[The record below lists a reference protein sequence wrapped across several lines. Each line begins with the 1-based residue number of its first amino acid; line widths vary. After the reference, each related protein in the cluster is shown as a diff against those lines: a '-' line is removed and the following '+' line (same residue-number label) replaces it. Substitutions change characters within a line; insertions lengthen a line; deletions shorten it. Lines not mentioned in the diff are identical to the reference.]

1 MAIIERE
8 QQQAAQ
14 AFVQYW
20 QEARGNE
27 RSETQTFWNALLHD
41 ALGVSEPKKLI
52 AYDVKV
58 ALAHASFID
67 AQIPSTH
74 VLIEHKS
81 RGTDLSKAKLQSDG
95 SMLTPFEQAKRYD
108 NHLPYSKRARFIVLC
123 NFDEFWLY
131 DLEQAKPTPEIIAL
145 SELPQQLN
153 RFEFLVDRSLV
164 DAEHAIAQQK
174 AALSIEAGKVVAQL
188 YNKLFSLYQ
197 EPDKELV
204 QKNLNKLCVRLVF
217 CWYADDAGLFGG
229 LNRFHDYLQNTPPE
243 YCRWALQKLFQV
255 LDTPVAL
262 RSKDESAQLLDFPY
276 VNGGLFHDAESDL
289 LPQISAEVRDFIVN
303 KAGASFD
310 WSKISP
316 TIFGAVFESTLNPET
331 RRKGGMH
338 YTSVENIHKVIDPLF
353 LDELNEELAECMQIK
368 SLKSRTTQLLAFQQ
382 KLASLTFLDPA
393 CGSGNFLTEAYI
405 CLRRLE
411 NQIIR
416 ELNANQAF
424 LGIDDLNPVKISL
437 NQFAGIEINDFAVS
451 VAKTALWIA
460 ESQMLEETSSIIN
473 HSIDFFPLKNYDNIV
488 EGNALTTQW
497 EQVVPLQQL
506 SYIMGNPP
514 FSGARLMT
522 SANKQDLKTAL
533 GSKWPSNV
541 GDLDFVCGW
550 FKKAHDMMMLA
561 PHIKT
566 AFVATN
572 SICQG
577 TSAANLWEPLLKGGS
592 EIIFAHR
599 SFLWDNEAS
608 DKAHVFC
615 VIVGFASKLH
625 PRQSI
630 KRIYSGDFSI
640 TATHINN
647 YLLEGDDA
655 FIYERKTPLCQVPIG
670 SMGNQPIDDGNYL
683 FTQEEKD
690 TFLKIEPQAAPY
702 FKRWYGGA
710 ELLQGKVSYCLYLG
724 DCSVAELAK
733 MPEVRKRVEAVRQFR
748 INSPRKS
755 TVKKADTPLE
765 FATKNIPT
773 SNYLVI
779 PKNSSGRRSY
789 IPIAFF
795 GTDALCGDMLK
806 LFPKANLYHFSIL
819 SSSIHMV
826 WTNIVSGRIKM
837 DFNYSTELVYNNF
850 PWPQDVDSKLK
861 QQLEATAQ
869 GILDARAQE
878 KDATL
883 AQLYDQTLM
892 PAALR
897 RAHNAND
904 RLVMRA
910 YGFNENWSEDQI
922 FAALYQLYQQ
932 LSSGQKPSRSAKE
945 NKVKAA

>member
-1 MAIIERE
+1 MTESLTALSFKAGKLVAEL
-8 QQQAAQ
+8 
-14 AFVQYW
+14 
-20 QEARGNE
+20 ARLM
-27 RSETQTFWNALLHD
+27 S
-41 ALGVSEPKKLI
+41 
-52 AYDVKV
+52 
-58 ALAHASFID
+58 ASFRN
-67 AQIPSTH
+67 PN
-74 VLIEHKS
+74 KS
-81 RGTDLSKAKLQSDG
+81 SV
-95 SMLTPFEQAKRYD
+95 QA
-108 NHLPYSKRARFIVLC
+108 
-123 NFDEFWLY
+123 
-131 DLEQAKPTPEIIAL
+131 
-145 SELPQQLN
+145 
-153 RFEFLVDRSLV
+153 
-164 DAEHAIAQQK
+164 
-174 AALSIEAGKVVAQL
+174 SI
-188 YNKLFSLYQ
+188 NKLA
-197 EPDKELV
+197 
-204 QKNLNKLCVRLVF
+204 VRLVF
-217 CWYADDAGLFGG
+217 CWSCDCAGLFVGKG
-229 LNRFHDYLQNTPPE
+229 RFYDYLKSTPTK
-243 YCRWALQKLFQV
+243 YWRWALPRLFLT
-255 LDTPVAL
+255 LDTPASQ
-262 RSKDESAQLLDFPY
+262 RDQDELPEVLAFPY
-276 VNGGLFHDAESDL
+276 VGGDLFHNADQDL
-289 LPQISAEVRDFIVN
+289 LPQFSEELCAFILSQAEGKFAWD
-303 KAGASFD
+303 A
-310 WSKISP
+310 ISP
-316 TIFGAVFESTLNPET
+316 TCFGTIFESTLNSDT
-331 RRKGGMH
+331 RRSGGMH
-338 YTSVENIHKVIDPLF
+338 YTSPENIHKLIDPLF
-353 LDELNEELAECMQIK
+353 LDELQAELGYCLA
-368 SLKSRTTQLLAFQQ
+368 LKTNKARMAKLRTFQD
-382 KLASLTFLDPA
+382 KLARLKFLDPA
-393 CGSGNFLTEAYI
+393 CGSGNFLTETYL

-411 NQIIR
+411 NQVIR
-416 ELNANQAF
+416 ELHAYQAF
-424 LGIDDLNPVKISL
+424 LGIVELSPIKISL
-437 NQFAGIEINDFAVS
+437 EQFAGIEINGFAVA
-451 VAKTALWIA
+451 VAKAALWIA
-460 ESQMLEETSSIIN
+460 EGQMLKETSSIIEQQLEL
-473 HSIDFFPLKNYDNIV
+473 FPLKSYHNIA
-488 EGNALTTQW
+488 EGNALTMPW
-497 EQVVPLQQL
+497 DEVVPLEQL

-514 FSGARLMT
+514 YSGARTM
-522 SANKQDLKTAL
+522 SPANKSDLQQAL
-533 GSKWPSNV
+533 GPDWPTQGGNL
-541 GDLDFVCGW
+541 DLVCGW
-550 FKKAHDMMMLA
+550 FKKAHDVMLKA

-577 TSAANLWEPLLKGGS
+577 TAICNLWKPLLKSGS

-599 SFLWDNEAS
+599 SFIWNSEAS
-608 DKAHVFC
+608 DQANVYC
-615 VIVGFASKLH
+615 VIVGFANQAYDTKPNKLIFDGTTVT
-625 PRQSI
+625 Q
-630 KRIYSGDFSI
+630 
-640 TATHINN
+640 AEHINA
-647 YLLEGDDA
+647 YLLAADDA
-655 FIYERKTPLCQVPIG
+655 FISERNKPLCSVPSG
-670 SMGNQPIDDGNYL
+670 RMGNQPLDGGYYL

>member
-1 MAIIERE
+1 MTE
-8 QQQAAQ
+8 
-14 AFVQYW
+14 
-20 QEARGNE
+20 
-27 RSETQTFWNALLHD
+27 SMTALSFK
-41 ALGVSEPKKLI
+41 AGKL
-52 AYDVKV
+52 V
-58 ALAHASFID
+58 AELAHLMSASFRN
-67 AQIPSTH
+67 PN
-74 VLIEHKS
+74 KS
-81 RGTDLSKAKLQSDG
+81 SV
-95 SMLTPFEQAKRYD
+95 QA
-108 NHLPYSKRARFIVLC
+108 
-123 NFDEFWLY
+123 
-131 DLEQAKPTPEIIAL
+131 
-145 SELPQQLN
+145 
-153 RFEFLVDRSLV
+153 
-164 DAEHAIAQQK
+164 
-174 AALSIEAGKVVAQL
+174 SI
-188 YNKLFSLYQ
+188 NKLA
-197 EPDKELV
+197 
-204 QKNLNKLCVRLVF
+204 VRLVF
-217 CWYADDAGLFGG
+217 CWSCDCAGLFVGKG
-229 LNRFHDYLQNTPPE
+229 RFYDYLKSTPTK
-243 YCRWALQKLFQV
+243 YWRWALPRLFLT
-255 LDTPVAL
+255 LDTPASQ
-262 RSKDESAQLLDFPY
+262 RDQDELPEVLAFPY
-276 VNGGLFHDAESDL
+276 VGGDLFHNADQDL
-289 LPQISAEVRDFIVN
+289 LPQFSEELCAFILSQAEGKFAWD
-303 KAGASFD
+303 A
-310 WSKISP
+310 ISP
-316 TIFGAVFESTLNPET
+316 TCFGTIFESTLNSDT
-331 RRKGGMH
+331 RRSGGMH
-338 YTSVENIHKVIDPLF
+338 YTSPENIHKLIDPLF
-353 LDELNEELAECMQIK
+353 LDELQAELGYCLA
-368 SLKSRTTQLLAFQQ
+368 LKTNKARMAKLRTFQD
-382 KLASLTFLDPA
+382 KLARLKFLDPA
-393 CGSGNFLTEAYI
+393 CGSGNFLTETYL

-411 NQIIR
+411 NQVIR
-416 ELNANQAF
+416 ELHAYQAF
-424 LGIDDLNPVKISL
+424 LGIVELSPIKISL
-437 NQFAGIEINDFAVS
+437 EQFAGIEINGFAVA
-451 VAKTALWIA
+451 VAKAALWIA
-460 ESQMLEETSSIIN
+460 EGQMLKETSSIIEQQLEL
-473 HSIDFFPLKNYDNIV
+473 FPLKSYPNIA
-488 EGNALTTQW
+488 EGNALTMPW
-497 EQVVPLQQL
+497 DEVVPLEQL

-514 FSGARLMT
+514 YSGARTM
-522 SANKQDLKTAL
+522 SPANKSDLQQAL
-533 GSKWPSNV
+533 GPDWPTQGGNL
-541 GDLDFVCGW
+541 DLVCGW
-550 FKKAHDMMMLA
+550 FKKAHDVMLKA

-577 TSAANLWEPLLKGGS
+577 TAICNLWKPLLKSGS

-599 SFLWDNEAS
+599 SFIWNSEAS
-608 DKAHVFC
+608 DQANVYC
-615 VIVGFASKLH
+615 VIVGFANQAYDTKPNKLIFDGTTVT
-625 PRQSI
+625 Q
-630 KRIYSGDFSI
+630 
-640 TATHINN
+640 AEHINA
-647 YLLEGDDA
+647 YLLAADDA
-655 FIYERKTPLCQVPIG
+655 FISERNKPLCSVPSG
-670 SMGNQPIDDGNYL
+670 RMGNQPLDGGYYL

-922 FAALYQLYQQ
+922 FASLYQLYQQ
-932 LSSGQKPSRSAKE
+932 LSSGQKPNRAAKE

>member
-1 MAIIERE
+1 MTESMTALSFKAGKLVAEL
-8 QQQAAQ
+8 
-14 AFVQYW
+14 
-20 QEARGNE
+20 ARLM
-27 RSETQTFWNALLHD
+27 S
-41 ALGVSEPKKLI
+41 
-52 AYDVKV
+52 
-58 ALAHASFID
+58 ASFRN
-67 AQIPSTH
+67 PN
-74 VLIEHKS
+74 KS
-81 RGTDLSKAKLQSDG
+81 SV
-95 SMLTPFEQAKRYD
+95 QA
-108 NHLPYSKRARFIVLC
+108 
-123 NFDEFWLY
+123 
-131 DLEQAKPTPEIIAL
+131 
-145 SELPQQLN
+145 
-153 RFEFLVDRSLV
+153 
-164 DAEHAIAQQK
+164 
-174 AALSIEAGKVVAQL
+174 SI
-188 YNKLFSLYQ
+188 NKLA
-197 EPDKELV
+197 
-204 QKNLNKLCVRLVF
+204 VRLVF
-217 CWYADDAGLFGG
+217 CWSCDCAGLFVGKG
-229 LNRFHDYLQNTPPE
+229 RFYDYLKSTPTK
-243 YCRWALQKLFQV
+243 YWRWALPRLFLT
-255 LDTPVAL
+255 LDTPASQ
-262 RSKDESAQLLDFPY
+262 RDQDELPEVLAFPY
-276 VNGGLFHDAESDL
+276 VGGDLFHNADQDL
-289 LPQISAEVRDFIVN
+289 LPQFSEELCAFILSQAEGKFAWD
-303 KAGASFD
+303 A
-310 WSKISP
+310 ISP
-316 TIFGAVFESTLNPET
+316 TCFGTIFESTLNSDT
-331 RRKGGMH
+331 RRSGGMH
-338 YTSVENIHKVIDPLF
+338 YTSPENIHKLIDPLF
-353 LDELNEELAECMQIK
+353 LDELQAELGYCLA
-368 SLKSRTTQLLAFQQ
+368 LKTNKARMAKLRTFQD
-382 KLASLTFLDPA
+382 KLARLKFLDPA
-393 CGSGNFLTEAYI
+393 CGSGNFLTETYL

-411 NQIIR
+411 NQVIR
-416 ELNANQAF
+416 ELHAHQAF
-424 LGIDDLNPVKISL
+424 LGIVELSPIKISL
-437 NQFAGIEINDFAVS
+437 EQFAGIEINGFAVA
-451 VAKTALWIA
+451 VAKAALWIA
-460 ESQMLEETSSIIN
+460 EGQMLKETSSIIEQQLEL
-473 HSIDFFPLKNYDNIV
+473 FPLKSYHNIA
-488 EGNALTTQW
+488 EGNALTMPW
-497 EQVVPLQQL
+497 DEVVPLEQL

-514 FSGARLMT
+514 YSGARTM
-522 SANKQDLKTAL
+522 SPANKSDLQQAL
-533 GSKWPSNV
+533 GPDWPTQGGNL
-541 GDLDFVCGW
+541 DLVCGW
-550 FKKAHDMMMLA
+550 FKKAHDVMLKA

-577 TSAANLWEPLLKGGS
+577 TAICNLWKPLLKSGS

-599 SFLWDNEAS
+599 SFIWNSEAS
-608 DKAHVFC
+608 DQANVYC
-615 VIVGFASKLH
+615 VIVGFANQAYDTKPNKLIFDGTTVT
-625 PRQSI
+625 Q
-630 KRIYSGDFSI
+630 
-640 TATHINN
+640 AEHINA
-647 YLLEGDDA
+647 YLLAADDA
-655 FIYERKTPLCQVPIG
+655 FISERNKPLCSVPSG
-670 SMGNQPIDDGNYL
+670 RMGNQPLDGGYYL

>member
-1 MAIIERE
+1 MTESMTALSFKAGKLVAEL
-8 QQQAAQ
+8 
-14 AFVQYW
+14 
-20 QEARGNE
+20 ARLM
-27 RSETQTFWNALLHD
+27 S
-41 ALGVSEPKKLI
+41 
-52 AYDVKV
+52 
-58 ALAHASFID
+58 ASFRN
-67 AQIPSTH
+67 PN
-74 VLIEHKS
+74 KS
-81 RGTDLSKAKLQSDG
+81 SV
-95 SMLTPFEQAKRYD
+95 QA
-108 NHLPYSKRARFIVLC
+108 
-123 NFDEFWLY
+123 
-131 DLEQAKPTPEIIAL
+131 
-145 SELPQQLN
+145 
-153 RFEFLVDRSLV
+153 
-164 DAEHAIAQQK
+164 
-174 AALSIEAGKVVAQL
+174 SI
-188 YNKLFSLYQ
+188 NKLA
-197 EPDKELV
+197 
-204 QKNLNKLCVRLVF
+204 VRLVF
-217 CWYADDAGLFGG
+217 CWSCDCAGLFVGKG
-229 LNRFHDYLQNTPPE
+229 RFYDYLKSTPTK
-243 YCRWALQKLFQV
+243 YWRWALPRLFLT
-255 LDTPVAL
+255 LDTPASQ
-262 RSKDESAQLLDFPY
+262 RDQDELPEVLAFPY
-276 VNGGLFHDAESDL
+276 VGGDLFHNADQDL
-289 LPQISAEVRDFIVN
+289 LPQFSEELCAFILSQAEGKFAWD
-303 KAGASFD
+303 A
-310 WSKISP
+310 ISP
-316 TIFGAVFESTLNPET
+316 TCFGTIFESTLNSDT
-331 RRKGGMH
+331 RRSGGMH
-338 YTSVENIHKVIDPLF
+338 YTSPENIHKLIDPLF
-353 LDELNEELAECMQIK
+353 LDELQAELGYCLA
-368 SLKSRTTQLLAFQQ
+368 LKTNKARMAKLRTFQD
-382 KLASLTFLDPA
+382 KLARLKFLDPA
-393 CGSGNFLTEAYI
+393 CGSGNFLTETYL

-411 NQIIR
+411 NQVIR
-416 ELNANQAF
+416 ELHAYQAF
-424 LGIDDLNPVKISL
+424 LGIVELSPIKISL
-437 NQFAGIEINDFAVS
+437 EQFAGIEINGFAVA
-451 VAKTALWIA
+451 VAKAALWIA
-460 ESQMLEETSSIIN
+460 EGQMLKETSSIIEQQLEL
-473 HSIDFFPLKNYDNIV
+473 FPLKSYHNIA
-488 EGNALTTQW
+488 EGNALTMPW
-497 EQVVPLQQL
+497 DEVVPLEQL

-514 FSGARLMT
+514 YSGARTM
-522 SANKQDLKTAL
+522 SPANKSDLQQAL
-533 GSKWPSNV
+533 GPDWPTQGGNL
-541 GDLDFVCGW
+541 DLVCGW
-550 FKKAHDMMMLA
+550 FKKAHDVMLKA

-566 AFVATN
+566 TFVATN

-577 TSAANLWEPLLKGGS
+577 TAICNLWKPLLKSGS

-599 SFLWDNEAS
+599 SFIWNSEAS
-608 DKAHVFC
+608 DQANVYC
-615 VIVGFASKLH
+615 VIVGFANQAYDTKPNKLIFDGTTVT
-625 PRQSI
+625 Q
-630 KRIYSGDFSI
+630 
-640 TATHINN
+640 AEHINA
-647 YLLEGDDA
+647 YLLAADDA
-655 FIYERKTPLCQVPIG
+655 FISERNKPLCSVPSG
-670 SMGNQPIDDGNYL
+670 RMGNQPLDGGYYL